1 MDLSDD
7 DMLGQ
12 QVEMAVKQNQA
23 ARMMYTVFEE
33 KLCNG
38 KEARLRDVV
47 RLIFKDF
54 DSVERIWTY
63 REPLG
68 VNTLGHPSVPIV
80 IKLIFVGFKSY

>member
-38 KEARLRDVV
+38 KEA
-47 RLIFKDF
+47 
-54 DSVERIWTY
+54 
-63 REPLG
+63 
-68 VNTLGHPSVPIV
+68 
-80 IKLIFVGFKSY
+80 